1 MLYTKTGDGG
11 ETSLANGQRLPKN
24 APIFEVLGDIDELNA
39 IIGLLH
45 SVYEWTAAEYSSFL
59 LIQNN
64 LFEIGATLA
73 GGKPCALTLNDV
85 LHLEGDIDAFSSQV
99 PPLRHFILPM
109 GSYLIAQCHIARTVC
124 RRAER
129 HFLNVQSDAS
139 YMLMFLNRLSD
150 WLFALARVLSVRQQV
165 SEQPWTPRSI

>member
-1 MLYTKTGDGG
+1 MLYTKTGDAG

-24 APIFEVLGDIDELNA
+24 DPLIEALGDVDELNA
-39 IIGLLH
+39 VIGLLH
-45 SVYEWTAAEYSSFL
+45 SEYEWTAQEYASFL

-73 GGKPCALTLNDV
+73 GGKPCALNLDDV
-85 LHLEGDIDAFSSQV
+85 QHLEHDIDHFSAQT
-99 PPLRHFILPM
+99 PPLKQFILPM
-109 GSYLIAQCHIARTVC
+109 GNTLIAHCHIARTVC

-129 HFLNVQSDAS
+129 HLLNIQPDP

-150 WLFALARVLSVRQQV
+150 WLFALSRVLSVRQTCP
-165 SEQPWTPRSI
+165 ETPWIPRP

>member
-1 MLYTKTGDGG
+1 MLYTKTGDAG
-11 ETSLANGQRLPKN
+11 ETSLANGSRLPKN
-24 APIFEVLGDIDELNA
+24 APIFEALGDVDELNA

-45 SVYEWTAAEYSSFL
+45 SIYEWTAQEFATFL

-73 GGKPCALTLNDV
+73 GGKACVLNLNDV
-85 LHLEGDIDAFSSQV
+85 QHLERDINHFTAHT
-99 PPLRHFILPM
+99 PPLTRFILPM
-109 GSYLIAQCHIARTVC
+109 GSSLIAHCHIARTVC

-129 HFLNVQSDAS
+129 HLLNAQPDP

-150 WLFALARVLSVRQQV
+150 WLFALARMLSVRQTTP
-165 SEQPWTPRSI
+165 EIPWTPR

>member
-1 MLYTKTGDGG
+1 MLYTKTGDAG
-11 ETSLANGQRLPKN
+11 ETSLATGQRLPKN
-24 APIFEVLGDIDELNA
+24 APIFEALGDVDELNA

-45 SVYEWTAAEYSSFL
+45 SVYEWTAQEYDTFL

-73 GGKPCALTLNDV
+73 GGKPCALNLDDV
-85 LHLEGDIDAFSSQV
+85 QHLERDIDHFSAQT
-99 PPLRHFILPM
+99 PPLKQFILPM
-109 GSYLIAQCHIARTVC
+109 GSYLVAQCHVARTVC

-129 HFLNVQSDAS
+129 HLLNVQPDP

-150 WLFALARVLSVRQQV
+150 WLFALSRVLSSRQQV
-165 SEQPWTPRSI
+165 PETPWTPR